1 MKHYDLSTTDAAPP
15 ILVCCYSVIIF
26 LFFLVLWLYTL
37 MCNCVSIYANEAELG
52 RFQIKAAAPPH
63 QQIPNISHNKKIAG
77 GLCYSLFLKF
87 IFYYV
92 VAGMFKTSPAH
103 SFGAYS
109 SCFISIVSPP
119 PQLSLNII
127 HILAALLWVIHVRR
141 STDRTRLNRGTY
153 HSASITTYV
162 RSCWFTTGIENV

>member
-1 MKHYDLSTTDAAPP
+1 MLLFRYYFSFLSRA
-15 ILVCCYSVIIF
+15 VVI
-26 LFFLVLWLYTL
+26 YTL

-109 SCFISIVSPP
+109 SCFISIVTPP
-119 PQLSLNII
+119 SLLKYYSYLSRSVVGNIRK
-127 HILAALLWVIHVRR
+127 A
-141 STDRTRLNRGTY
+141 
-153 HSASITTYV
+153 
-162 RSCWFTTGIENV
+162 